1 MGRFRVGT
9 SGYSYFWN
17 PGVPTPFE
25 WYVKQGF
32 NTVEINASF
41 YRFPSPSWVKAWVK
55 APKDFDFSIKVHRSI
70 THYTKLSDR
79 ALKLWSRFKE
89 PFKPIED
96 RIAFWLFQMPPNFK
110 PNERNITRLT
120 SFFTNLNLGER
131 AVVEFREESWWRRK
145 DELKACGVSFCSVD
159 APALPRDI
167 IALNDI
173 IYLRLHGR
181 EEWYAY
187 VYSRDELK
195 EIVKRVMEADAKK
208 VYIYLNNDLGMLENG
223 RLLIKM
229 LLQP

>member
-1 MGRFRVGT
+1 MSKFKVGT

-17 PGVPTPFE
+17 LGVPTPFE
-25 WYVKQGF
+25 WYVNQGF

-41 YRFPSPSWVKAWVK
+41 YSFPSPTWVKAWLK
-55 APKDFDFSIKVHRSI
+55 APRDFDFSIKVHRSI
-70 THYTKLSDR
+70 THYTKLSEK
-79 ALKLWSRFKE
+79 ALKLWGRFKE

-96 RIAFWLFQMPPNFK
+96 RIAFWLFQMPQNFK
-110 PNERNITRLT
+110 PNERNITKLT
-120 SFFTNLNLGER
+120 HFFTNLNLGER

-145 DELKACGVSFCSVD
+145 DDLKASGVSFCSVD

-167 IALNDI
+167 ISLNDI

-187 VYSRDELK
+187 VYSRDELE
-195 EIVKRVMEADAKK
+195 EIVKRVKEVDAKK

-223 RLLIKM
+223 KLLIKM
-229 LLQP
+229 LLQT